1 MCSRENQNIFYYIKN
16 KNFSQAWSLIKHL
29 DKLTYEDTFM
39 PIFCKFIGHKPY
51 LPDND
56 NPKEWAC
63 KRCHQYIKYNLR
75 KEKLKLI
82 NKKNGFKR

>member
-1 MCSRENQNIFYYIKN
+1 MCRESQNIFYHLKN
-16 KNFSQAWSLIKHL
+16 KNVKRVWYLIIHFN
-29 DKLTYEDTFM
+29 KLTYEDTFM

>member
-1 MCSRENQNIFYYIKN
+1 MCSRESQNIFYHLKN
-16 KNFSQAWSLIKHL
+16 KNVKRVWYLIIHFN
-29 DKLTYEDTFM
+29 KLTYEDTFM

-63 KRCHQYIKYNLR
+63 KRCHKYIKYNLR

-82 NKKNGFKR
+82 NKKKWF